1 MRDSFLK
8 RLEILLRRF
17 LIFIIGF
24 FVSRRN
30 PLPAVFDFNAS
41 KILFIRQD
49 RIGDVLVS
57 TPIFTSLKSHYPS
70 AIVDVLLSANNHFV
84 LVNDPIIR
92 KRWIYQKRLG
102 KIIALVRL
110 LRKEQYDFAVDLMDN
125 PSVTSTFLSLLSGA
139 RWNIGIA
146 KDNNYVYDIRVPM
159 LSRRETHIV
168 DRIAQL
174 LIPFHIDPKT
184 EPLALRY
191 FTSPE
196 SNDFADHFLASLQ
209 AKKSPLLGINISA
222 GGPARFWG
230 IDNYRDLL
238 SMVHEIYSGL
248 LPILLFHPS
257 DKEKAAKIVEGN
269 PHVILSPITNTF
281 DQFAAL
287 IKKVSI
293 LISPDTSAIH
303 LASAFHIPSVV
314 LYVQSDKALRIWEP
328 YGTDY
333 EVVVTDVDDLSTI
346 PFRDVQAALEKLINR
361 CQSNISSSLPHG
373 EKRLNG

>member
-30 PLPAVFDFNAS
+30 LPPAAFDMNAS

-57 TPIFTSLKSHYPS
+57 TPLFTSLKTHYPT
-70 AIVDVLLSANNHFV
+70 AIVDVLLSENNHFV
-84 LVNDPIIR
+84 LANDPIIR
-92 KRWIYQKRLG
+92 RRWVYQKRID
-102 KIIALVRL
+102 KIIALVWL

-125 PSVTSTFLSLLSGA
+125 PSVTSTFLCLLSGA

-146 KDNNYVYDIRVPM
+146 KENNYVYDIRVPM
-159 LSRRETHIV
+159 LSRRDTHII

-174 LIPFHIDPKT
+174 LIPFHIDPQT
-184 EPLALRY
+184 EPLTLRY

-196 SNDFADHFLASLQ
+196 SDDFADHFLASLQ
-209 AKKSPLLGINISA
+209 AKKRPLLGINISA

-230 IDNYRDLL
+230 IENYRALL
-238 SMVHEIYSGL
+238 SYVNEQYSGL
-248 LPILLFHPS
+248 LPILLYQPT
-257 DKEKAAKIVEGN
+257 DKEKADKIVEGN
-269 PHVILSPITNTF
+269 PHAILSPVTKTF

-287 IKKVSI
+287 IKTLSV

-314 LYVQSDKALRIWEP
+314 LYVQSDKTLRIWEP

-346 PFRDVQAALEKLINR
+346 PFRDVQTAFEKLITR
-361 CQSNISSSLPHG
+361 DHSKISSSLRPG
-373 EKRLNG
+373 R